1 MIKLEEL
8 SYNDKV
14 VLTIEFDE
22 NDKSVVLIDE
32 NKNTVRLSPKGIS
45 LISDNDITI
54 SSGGNVN
61 IDGLSIA
68 INAQRSLTAK
78 GVQTAEL
85 SASGETTVKGGMVMI
100 N

>member
-22 NDKSVVLIDE
+22 NDKSVVLVDE
-32 NKNTVRLSPKGIS
+32 NKNTVRLGPKGIS

-61 IDGLSIA
+61 IEGLSIA
-68 INAQRSLTAK
+68 INAQKSLTAK

-85 SASGETTVKGGMVMI
+85 SATGETTVKGGMVMI

>member
-22 NDKSVVLIDE
+22 NDKSVVLVDE
-32 NKNTVRLSPKGIS
+32 NKNTVRLGSKGIS
-45 LISDNDITI
+45 LISENDITI

-68 INAQRSLTAK
+68 INAQSSLTAK

-85 SASGETTVKGGMVMI
+85 SASGETTVKGGIVMI

>member
-22 NDKSVVLIDE
+22 NDKSVVLVDE
-32 NKNTVRLSPKGIS
+32 NKNTVRLGPKGIS

-61 IDGLSIA
+61 IEGLSIA
-68 INAQRSLTAK
+68 INAQKSLTAK

-85 SASGETTVKGGMVMI
+85 SATGETTVKGALVMI

>member
-1 MIKLEEL
+1 M
-8 SYNDKV
+8 
-14 VLTIEFDE
+14 TIEFDE
-22 NDKSVVLIDE
+22 NDKSVVLVDE
-32 NKNTVRLSPKGIS
+32 NKNTVRLGPKGIS

-68 INAQRSLTAK
+68 INAKRSLTAK

-85 SASGETTVKGGMVMI
+85 SASGETTVKGAMVMI

>member
-22 NDKSVVLIDE
+22 NDKSVVLVDE
-32 NKNTVRLSPKGIS
+32 NKNTVRLGPKGIS

-54 SSGGNVN
+54 SSGANVN

-85 SASGETTVKGGMVMI
+85 SATGETTVKGGMVMI

>member
-22 NDKSVVLIDE
+22 NDKSVVLVDE
-32 NKNTVRLSPKGIS
+32 NKNTVRLGTKGIS

-85 SASGETTVKGGMVMI
+85 SATRETTVKGALVMI

>member
-22 NDKSVVLIDE
+22 NDKSVVLVDE
-32 NKNTVRLSPKGIS
+32 NKNTVRLGPKGIS

-85 SASGETTVKGGMVMI
+85 SASGETTVKGAMVMI

>member
-22 NDKSVVLIDE
+22 NDKSVVLVDE
-32 NKNTVRLSPKGIS
+32 NKNTVRLGTKGIS

-85 SASGETTVKGGMVMI
+85 SATGETTVKGALVMI

>member
-22 NDKSVVLIDE
+22 NDKSVVLVDE
-32 NKNTVRLSPKGIS
+32 NKNTVRLGPKGIS

-85 SASGETTVKGGMVMI
+85 SATGETTVKGGMVMI

>member
-22 NDKSVVLIDE
+22 NDKSVVLVDE
-32 NKNTVRLSPKGIS
+32 NKNTVRLGPKGIS

-54 SSGGNVN
+54 SSGANVN

-85 SASGETTVKGGMVMI
+85 SASGETTVKGAMVMI